1 MSKARTSFL
10 FRRLD
15 ISKSN
20 RNLRND
26 KLDYSHLTKFENAG
40 YQDLIADKRKAF
52 LVHFQPNYGW
62 VRILT
67 VSPSRLFFRNK
78 VLGISA

>member
-1 MSKARTSFL
+1 MSSLISFL

-15 ISKSN
+15 IRWKSN

-40 YQDLIADKRKAF
+40 YQDLIADKRKGF
-52 LVHFQPNYGW
+52 LVHFQPNYGCEDNGLP
-62 VRILT
+62 R
-67 VSPSRLFFRNK
+67 RLDYFSQIRC
-78 VLGISA
+78 LRISA